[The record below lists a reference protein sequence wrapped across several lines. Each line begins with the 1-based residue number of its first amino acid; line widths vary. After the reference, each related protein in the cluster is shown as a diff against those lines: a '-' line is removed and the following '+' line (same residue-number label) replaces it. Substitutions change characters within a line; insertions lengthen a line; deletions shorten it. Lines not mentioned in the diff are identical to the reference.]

1 MLRQRIDGSKENFEN
16 SDKQL
21 REYFEII
28 KSNKCGTNTNS
39 CSGLM
44 DSYYNLLAVKK
55 TFDETYN
62 KQELIFKKIL
72 TKVIEHYIKYF

>member
-1 MLRQRIDGSKENFEN
+1 MTSEEQKCSAKCGGPLCD
-16 SDKQL
+16 
-21 REYFEII
+21 
-28 KSNKCGTNTNS
+28 NKCGTNTNS